1 MTSTFFSHRRCNGA
15 SLAKSALAAAV
26 AVGTLAAG
34 HAQAYVVTVEGVQY
48 DVTTFTGTYN
58 ANTSKFAL
66 PPGGVMPWWGSQA
79 LADSFAT
86 AVGANL
92 GTPNT
97 YDGNTSGP
105 VFAYGTQPEVAS
117 VIIVGKNWCIA
128 NCNYNPDDYRANLFD
143 SVVYAQATPL
153 YTAPVPAPLPLFG
166 AAAAFGFSRQLRKR
180 IKRAPGALGSGLPR
194 A

>member
-15 SLAKSALAAAV
+15 SLAKSAFAAAV
-26 AVGTLAAG
+26 ALGTLAAG
-34 HAQAYVVTVEGVQY
+34 HAQAYVVTVGGVQY

-58 ANTSKFAL
+58 DNTSKFAL

-79 LADSFAT
+79 LANSFAT

-92 GTPNT
+92 GTPNS
-97 YDGNTSGP
+97 YLSNTSGP
-105 VFAYGTQPEVAS
+105 AFSYQTNGVATQGT
-117 VIIVGKNWCIA
+117 NWCTA
-128 NCNYNPDDYRANLFD
+128 NCMSNPDLIMVAYAN
-143 SVVYAQATPL
+143 SATYAQATL
-153 YTAPVPAPLPLFG
+153 YTPPPVPGPLPLFG

-180 IKRAPGALGSGLPR
+180 IKRAPGVLGSGLPR

>member
-1 MTSTFFSHRRCNGA
+1 MTSTFFSHRRFNGA

-34 HAQAYVVTVEGVQY
+34 QAQAYVVTVGGVQY

-58 ANTSKFAL
+58 AYTSKFAT
-66 PPGGVMPWWGSQA
+66 PANGGVMPWWGGTYSNA
-79 LADSFAT
+79 SDFAT
-86 AVGANL
+86 AVGTNL
-92 GTPNT
+92 GMGNT
-97 YDGNTSGP
+97 YVAETQGPWFAYANGNASAWCTVGCGPNPTVSYVSWMTNTS
-105 VFAYGTQPEVAS
+105 AT
-117 VIIVGKNWCIA
+117 
-128 NCNYNPDDYRANLFD
+128 
-143 SVVYAQATPL
+143 YAQATL
-153 YTAPVPAPLPLFG
+153 YTPAPVPAPLPLFG

>member
-15 SLAKSALAAAV
+15 SLAKSAFAAAV
-26 AVGTLAAG
+26 ALGTLAAG
-34 HAQAYVVTVEGVQY
+34 HAQAYVVTVGGVQY

-66 PPGGVMPWWGSQA
+66 PPAPGVMPWWGNQA
-79 LADSFAT
+79 LASSFAT

-92 GTPNT
+92 GTPNS
-97 YDGNTSGP
+97 YSSNTSGP
-105 VFAYGTQPEVAS
+105 VFAYTQSIGLVDG
-117 VIIVGKNWCIA
+117 VNWCTA
-128 NCNYNPDDYRANLFD
+128 NCMSNPDDYYASAAESL
-143 SVVYAQATPL
+143 VYAQATPL

-180 IKRAPGALGSGLPR
+180 IKRAPGVLGSGLPR

>member
-34 HAQAYVVTVEGVQY
+34 HAQAYVVTVGGVQY
-48 DVTTFTGTYN
+48 NVTTFTGTYN

-79 LADSFAT
+79 LANSFAT

-92 GTPNT
+92 GTPNS
-97 YDGNTSGP
+97 YGGNTSGP
-105 VFAYGTQPEVAS
+105 VFAYQEGL
-117 VIIVGKNWCIA
+117 GLLDGRNWCTA
-128 NCNYNPDDYRANLFD
+128 SCMSNPDYYYSTAGESL
-143 SVVYAQATPL
+143 VYAQATPL

>member
-34 HAQAYVVTVEGVQY
+34 HAQAYVVTVGGVQY

-58 ANTSKFAL
+58 ANTSKFETAAN
-66 PPGGVMPWWGSQA
+66 GGVMPWWGNQT
-79 LADSFAT
+79 LANSFAT

-92 GTPNT
+92 GTPNS
-97 YDGNTSGP
+97 YIGNTSGP
-105 VFAYGTQPEVAS
+105 AFSYQTNTGAT
-117 VIIVGKNWCIA
+117 VGKNWCTA
-128 NCNYNPDDYRANLFD
+128 NCMSNPDLIFVVYAN
-143 SVVYAQATPL
+143 SATYAQATL
-153 YTAPVPAPLPLFG
+153 YTPPVPAPLPLFG
-166 AAAAFGFSRQLRKR
+166 AAAAFGFSRNLRNR
-180 IKRAPGALGSGLPR
+180 IKRTPGVLGSGLPR